1 MGTVQGEK
9 YSLKWNDFTSNLS
22 SAFNELRDDEDFF
35 DITLLTEESEIRCHK
50 LILGACSPHFRAII
64 KRLAA
69 VQNPA
74 IYLRGVRHEDI
85 KNILEFMYLGQVSV
99 SQEDLDSFLSVAQDL
114 CIKGLTQNDQGATP
128 STSEATPHP
137 NISRMKSE
145 PSTSFQQSPTPPP
158 TKRPRM
164 NFPKNGPPPQA
175 SRPDPILQPQTTPTK
190 REPKVEI
197 PEEIEVLDEDDHS
210 QMLSEETGYE
220 DYYEAEPGPSDPGAA
235 GDDDDGKGLQYQ
247 SQLSQEGGIA
257 PIGATGRWK
266 CLTCM
271 KELSSKKS
279 ATRHFKDAHLT
290 FEKPSCGIC
299 GNVLNNESS
308 LKTHL
313 KCVHGLTFK
322 DLQQRIMPSSS
333 KHEALVTEFQL

>member
-235 GDDDDGKGLQYQ
+235 GDDDDGKGY
-247 SQLSQEGGIA
+247 SNTVSVRDGIA
-257 PIGATGRWK
+257 PVGSSGKWK
-266 CLTCM
+266 CLRCVREFAT
-271 KELSSKKS
+271 KSS
-279 ATRHFKDAHLT
+279 AERHFRDAHLT
-290 FEKPSCGIC
+290 VGMQTCQIC
-299 GNVLNNESS
+299 WKELNNLTCLQRHCRQMHGIS
-308 LKTHL
+308 LS
-313 KCVHGLTFK
+313 
-322 DLQQRIMPSSS
+322 DLAKSEMPS
-333 KHEALVTEFQL
+333 ARN